1 MTVRSGT
8 CACAAELATGE
19 SRPLLANTTWRPH
32 NGPGERTK
40 QVAAGQARTL
50 FVGLTFN
57 YATQEIVLD
66 CFREF
71 GRQHSGV
78 ELAVQGM
85 DSISQIK
92 ALRR

>member
-1 MTVRSGT
+1 VTARSGT

-19 SRPLLANTTWRPH
+19 STPLLTNTTWRPH
-32 NGPGERTK
+32 DGPGERTK
-40 QVAAGQARTL
+40 QVAACQAGAL
-50 FVGLTFN
+50 FVGLTYN
-57 YATQEIVLD
+57 CATQEIVLD

-85 DSISQIK
+85 DSVSQMK

>member
-1 MTVRSGT
+1 LSSK
-8 CACAAELATGE
+8 AAVTG
-19 SRPLLANTTWRPH
+19 
-32 NGPGERTK
+32 NGRDN
-40 QVAAGQARTL
+40 
-50 FVGLTFN
+50 GL
-57 YATQEIVLD
+57 IVLD

-85 DSISQIK
+85 DSVSQMK